1 MGTAFTISRKRVKI
15 ITLPFC
21 LVFFFILPAWSVEPP
36 SPSAAGELARHVR
49 YLASDELMGRGVDT
63 PGIELARDYIAREFK
78 NYGLAPG
85 GDNRTYFQ
93 RLEVVTGV
101 KTKEPSSMI
110 LSENPS
116 PVTTQDWMPLGLSR
130 SGAAEGEVLF
140 VGYGITAQ
148 DYNYDDYAGVA
159 AQGKIVL
166 VLRYEPPPINDKS
179 PFLKAPRY
187 SRYATLTAKA
197 SNARNHGAIGMI
209 LVDLNPVREGEK
221 EMISLRRSLNQND
234 SGLIAVQVRHE
245 IIEKW
250 LERSNIS
257 LAALKEKIDRE
268 ERPASISFSGLKVS
282 LQVNLEKIIYKTDNV
297 IGILTGSDP
306 QLKEQNIVIGAHYD
320 HIGLGYFGTRD
331 TRTEGQIHNGADD
344 NASGAAV
351 VMNVAERLGRAAQ
364 RPQRTIV
371 FAAFTAEELGIKGSR
386 YFVEH
391 PPFPLRSTLAMIN
404 LDMVG
409 RMKDNQIT
417 AAGID
422 TAKELSGWVTEAGK
436 KAGVEIRPSSR
447 RGGNSDHASFID
459 KNIPAVHFYTGMHED
474 YHRPTDD
481 WEKLNIEG
489 MVKVSDLVLSVAE
502 KIALSK
508 DSLNFVRTPPAT
520 TRPQPTPTSLPPAQ
534 NP

>member
-1 MGTAFTISRKRVKI
+1 
-15 ITLPFC
+15 
-21 LVFFFILPAWSVEPP
+21 
-36 SPSAAGELARHVR
+36 
-49 YLASDELMGRGVDT
+49 
-63 PGIELARDYIAREFK
+63 
-78 NYGLAPG
+78 
-85 GDNRTYFQ
+85 
-93 RLEVVTGV
+93 
-101 KTKEPSSMI
+101 
-110 LSENPS
+110 
-116 PVTTQDWMPLGLSR
+116 
-130 SGAAEGEVLF
+130 
-140 VGYGITAQ
+140 
-148 DYNYDDYAGVA
+148 
-159 AQGKIVL
+159 
-166 VLRYEPPPINDKS
+166 
-179 PFLKAPRY
+179 
-187 SRYATLTAKA
+187 
-197 SNARNHGAIGMI
+197 MI